1 MAQVISNG
9 GLDFRFFDLYM
20 AFGEFDQFQFL
31 DNAGLT
37 LTGADVPGLVGT
49 YTASDLAAWWVGGP
63 TPDAATASL
72 ILGGENVTWDAQNIP
87 TGGTVTGMVLRAE
100 DAGDS
105 FYFGLL
111 GTSVSAVN
119 FYKAAITA
127 STTDDLALLRTILSG
142 HDRLVGQ
149 GLEDYFFGANGNDT
163 MLGGGGSDTI
173 LGDGGQDLLQGGNG
187 NDSLQGGIG
196 NDTLQGSF
204 GADTLA
210 GEGGS
215 DVLNGG
221 QGRDLLYLGFEN
233 VRDVVEFASITE
245 SAKGGTRDNVY
256 GFVSGIDDISLAA
269 IDADSRTGANDAFVF
284 AGTTATANAVWFKTV
299 GTSVMVYADATGDAV
314 ADFSLLLY
322 AVSSVTAGDFLL

>member
-1 MAQVISNG
+1 MAQVLTNSW
-9 GLDFRFFDLYM
+9 LDFRDFDLYLTF
-20 AFGEFDQFQFL
+20 AEFDQFLFS

-37 LTGADVPGLVGT
+37 LTGADLPGLVGT
-49 YTASDLAAWWVGGP
+49 YTASDVAAWWVGGASP
-63 TPDAATASL
+63 ATATGSMVV
-72 ILGGENVTWDAQNIP
+72 GGENVVMDVQGIP
-87 TGGTVTGMVLRAE
+87 SAGTVTGFSGVIE
-100 DAGDS
+100 DIGGTNYIA
-105 FYFGLL
+105 LL
-111 GTSVSAVN
+111 GTSVSAVS

-127 STTDDLALLRTILSG
+127 SIADDLALLRAMLAG
-142 HDRLVGQ
+142 NDRLTMVGFD
-149 GLEDYFFGANGNDT
+149 DYAFGANGNDT
-163 MLGGGGSDTI
+163 LVGNGGNDTL
-173 LGDGGQDLLQGGNG
+173 LGDAGRDLLQGGNG
-187 NDSLQGGIG
+187 GNSLAGGIG
-196 NDTLQGSF
+196 NDTLQGGF

-233 VRDVVEFASITE
+233 VRDVVEFSSITN

>member
-1 MAQVISNG
+1 MAQVLTNSW
-9 GLDFRFFDLYM
+9 LDFRDFDLYLTF
-20 AFGEFDQFQFL
+20 AEFDQFLFS

-37 LTGADVPGLVGT
+37 LTGADLPGLVGT
-49 YTASDLAAWWVGGP
+49 YTASDVAAWWVGGASP
-63 TPDAATASL
+63 ATATGSMVV
-72 ILGGENVTWDAQNIP
+72 GGENVVMDVQGIP
-87 TGGTVTGMVLRAE
+87 SAGTVTGFSGVIE
-100 DAGDS
+100 DIGGTNYIA
-105 FYFGLL
+105 LL
-111 GTSVSAVN
+111 GTSVSAVS

-127 STTDDLALLRTILSG
+127 SIADDLALLRAMLAG
-142 HDRLVGQ
+142 NDRLTMVGFD
-149 GLEDYFFGANGNDT
+149 DYAFGANGNDT
-163 MLGGGGSDTI
+163 LVGNGGNDTL
-173 LGDGGQDLLQGGNG
+173 LGDAGRDLLQGGNG
-187 NDSLQGGIG
+187 GDSLAGGIG
-196 NDTLQGSF
+196 NDTLQGGF

-233 VRDVVEFASITE
+233 VRDVVEFSSITD

-299 GTSVMVYADATGDAV
+299 GTSVMVYADVTGDTV

>member
-1 MAQVISNG
+1 MAQVLTNSW
-9 GLDFRFFDLYM
+9 LDFRDFDLYLTF
-20 AFGEFDQFQFL
+20 AEFDQFLFS

-37 LTGADVPGLVGT
+37 LTGADLPGLVGT
-49 YTASDLAAWWVGGP
+49 YTASDVAAWWVGGASP
-63 TPDAATASL
+63 ATATGSMVV
-72 ILGGENVTWDAQNIP
+72 GGENVVMDVQGIP
-87 TGGTVTGMVLRAE
+87 SAGTVTGFSGVIE
-100 DAGDS
+100 DIGGTNYIA
-105 FYFGLL
+105 LL
-111 GTSVSAVN
+111 GTSVSAVS

-127 STTDDLALLRTILSG
+127 SIADDLALLRAMLAG
-142 HDRLVGQ
+142 NDRLTMVGFD
-149 GLEDYFFGANGNDT
+149 DYAFGANGNDT
-163 MLGGGGSDTI
+163 LVGNGGNDTL
-173 LGDGGQDLLQGGNG
+173 LGDAGRDLLQGGNG
-187 NDSLQGGIG
+187 GDSLAGGIG
-196 NDTLQGSF
+196 NDTLQGGF

-233 VRDVVEFASITE
+233 VRDVVEFSSITD